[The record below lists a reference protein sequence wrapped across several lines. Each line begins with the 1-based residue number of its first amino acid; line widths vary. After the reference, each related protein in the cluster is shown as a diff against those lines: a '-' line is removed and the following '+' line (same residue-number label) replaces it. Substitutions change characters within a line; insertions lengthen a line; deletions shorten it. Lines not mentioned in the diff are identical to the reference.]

1 MTSGSIC
8 CTGPTSGNQDE
19 SAECQQRS
27 SGTPRRTCCE
37 QAQHQSCQSR
47 FDRDRSA
54 LFGMQ
59 REDAY
64 ASPETS
70 CLTPACSALPA
81 KACTPRGPAVC
92 KEAICNMPC
101 VELTTKWSKIY
112 TSAAGM
118 SGSHPDW
125 MIQLS
130 VFASLAIVH
139 FSHVYP
145 HE

>member
-1 MTSGSIC
+1 MTCGSNC
-8 CTGPTSGNQDE
+8 CTGPTSGNQHE

-47 FDRDRSA
+47 FDRDHSA
-54 LFGMQ
+54 ILGMQ
-59 REDAY
+59 RRDAH

-70 CLTPACSALPA
+70 CLTPACNAVPA

-92 KEAICNMPC
+92 REAICNMPC
-101 VELTTKWSKIY
+101 VDQMDQKDTLPQLECP
-112 TSAAGM
+112 GV
-118 SGSHPDW
+118 
-125 MIQLS
+125 IQLS

-145 HE
+145 HD